1 MLVKFHINRLE
12 TILKQKCPEI
22 NPEIYYSR
30 RKKLIHLALDKTID
44 QYQNYIDFLNEIASF
59 FERHFKSEFEFCKPI
74 KIINTIKWKFDY
86 VIFRKRCRC

>member
-12 TILKQKCPEI
+12 TILKQKYPEI

-44 QYQNYIDFLNEIASF
+44 QYENYIDFLNEIASF

>member
-12 TILKQKCPEI
+12 TILKQKYPEI
-22 NPEIYYSR
+22 NLEIYYSR

-44 QYQNYIDFLNEIASF
+44 QYQNYIDFLNEIESF

>member
-12 TILKQKCPEI
+12 TILKQKYPEI

-30 RKKLIHLALDKTID
+30 RKKLIHLALDKSID
-44 QYQNYIDFLNEIASF
+44 QYQNYVDFLNEIEPF
-59 FERHFKSEFEFCKPI
+59 FERHFKSDFDFCKPI

>member
-12 TILKQKCPEI
+12 TILKQKYPEI

-44 QYQNYIDFLNEIASF
+44 QYQNYIDFLNEIESF

-74 KIINTIKWKFDY
+74 KIINTIKWKFD
-86 VIFRKRCRC
+86 

>member
-12 TILKQKCPEI
+12 TILKQKYPEI

-44 QYQNYIDFLNEIASF
+44 QYQNYIDFLNEIESF